1 VSGFHLIGTGLLR
14 CKIGGIALIRGGE
27 GTLAV
32 VVRLVIDDVGLLGI
46 ESDWTEELRLLGVV
60 VVLLTGL

>member
-1 VSGFHLIGTGLLR
+1 MSGFHLIGTGLLR

-27 GTLAV
+27 GKLDV
-32 VVRLVIDDVGLLGI
+32 EVRLVIDDVGLL
-46 ESDWTEELRLLGVV
+46 EMEEFGVV